1 MRSTFRLM
9 GIADFITLFNGLLG
23 SLAIMFIIL
32 AVEDMQNPYLEGG
45 LKADY
50 IWAAM
55 LCIILSALGDIIDG
69 PIARRYSKR
78 RLLGG
83 SLDLMSDTIS
93 FALAPALLVFVM
105 FGRMGESTPL
115 WTVMIAISCCW
126 LVVCGMLRLAR
137 FEHEKGSDNS
147 FFVGI
152 SSPASAML
160 ILSLSGMIWLQ
171 PISGFG
177 PELSTWDCSVCF
189 GKGAAKPWGD
199 FLLLPA
205 MMISGGLM
213 ISDWKTSKLKHG
225 LPLKLTIVQ
234 FIALLSAIIY
244 ALIYTSSDIA
254 TSTLSGML
262 PSFIGFTISSVLV
275 ILYIVAGSRI
285 IPKEVSSEE
294 S

>member
-23 SLAIMFIIL
+23 SLSIMFIIL
-32 AVEDMQNPYLEGG
+32 AVEDMRNPYLEGG
-45 LKADY
+45 LKTDY

-105 FGRMGESTPL
+105 FGRMGESTPI
-115 WTVMIAISCCW
+115 WTILVAISCCW

-147 FFVGI
+147 FFVGV
-152 SSPASAML
+152 SSPASAMF
-160 ILSLSGMIWLQ
+160 IISLSGMIWLQ
-171 PISGFG
+171 PITGFG
-177 PELSTWDCSVCF
+177 PELTTWDCSICF

-205 MMISGGLM
+205 MVISGVLM

-225 LPLKLTIVQ
+225 LPLKLAIVQ
-234 FIALLSAIIY
+234 LVAILSAVIY
-244 ALIYTSSDIA
+244 ALIYTTSNESMSD
-254 TSTLSGML
+254 LSGMI
-262 PSFIGFTISSVLV
+262 PSFIGFTISSLLV
-275 ILYIVAGSRI
+275 ALYFIAGPLAIAS
-285 IPKEVSSEE
+285 EVSSEE

>member
-1 MRSTFRLM
+1 MRSTYKLM

-23 SLAIMFIIL
+23 SLSIMFIIL

-45 LKADY
+45 LKTDY

-105 FGRMGESTPL
+105 YGRMGESTPL
-115 WTVMIAISCCW
+115 WTVAMAIACCW
-126 LVVCGMLRLAR
+126 LIVCGMLRLAR
-137 FEHEKGSDNS
+137 FDYEDGSKNA
-147 FFVGI
+147 FFIGI
-152 SSPASAML
+152 SSPASAMFV
-160 ILSLSGMIWLQ
+160 ISVSGMIWLQ
-171 PISGFG
+171 PITGYG
-177 PELSTWDCSVCF
+177 PELTTWDCSLCF

-199 FLLLPA
+199 FLLLPV
-205 MMISGGLM
+205 MIISGSLM

-225 LPLKLTIVQ
+225 LPLKLTIIQ
-234 FIALLSAIIY
+234 FLAILGAVLY
-244 ALIYTSSDIA
+244 ALIYTATDDSVSD
-254 TSTLSGML
+254 LSGMI
-262 PSFIGFTISSVLV
+262 PAFVGFTISTALVL
-275 ILYIVAGSRI
+275 LYIIMGSRI
-285 IPKEVSSEE
+285 VLSETSSEE

>member
-32 AVEDMQNPYLEGG
+32 AVENMQNPYLEGG

-115 WTVMIAISCCW
+115 WTAMIAISCCW

-147 FFVGI
+147 FFVGV

-177 PELSTWDCSVCF
+177 PELTTWDCSVCF

-205 MMISGGLM
+205 MMISGSLM
-213 ISDWKTSKLKHG
+213 ISDWKSSKLKHG

-234 FIALLSAIIY
+234 FIAILSAIIY
-244 ALIYTSSDIA
+244 ALIYTSSGIA
-254 TSTLSGML
+254 TSTLSGMF

-275 ILYIVAGSRI
+275 ILYIAAGSRI
-285 IPKEVSSEE
+285 ISGEVSSEE

>member
-55 LCIILSALGDIIDG
+55 LCILLSALGDIIDG

-160 ILSLSGMIWLQ
+160 IISLSGLIWLQ

-177 PELSTWDCSVCF
+177 PELTTWDCSVCF

-199 FLLLPA
+199 FILLPA

-244 ALIYTSSDIA
+244 ALIYTSNGIS
-254 TSTLSGML
+254 TSTLSGMV
-262 PSFIGFTISSVLV
+262 PSFIGFTISSALV
-275 ILYIVAGSRI
+275 VLYIVAGPRI
-285 IPKEVSSEE
+285 IPRDVSSEE

>member
-23 SLAIMFIIL
+23 SLSIMFIIL

-45 LKADY
+45 LKTDY

-69 PIARRYSKR
+69 PIARKYSKR

-105 FGRMGESTPL
+105 FGRMGESTPI
-115 WTVMIAISCCW
+115 WTGLMAIACSW

-137 FEHEKGSDNS
+137 FEHEEGSNNS

-152 SSPASAML
+152 SSPASAMF

-171 PISGFG
+171 PITGYG
-177 PELSTWDCSVCF
+177 PELTTWDCSVCF

-205 MMISGGLM
+205 MLIAGGLM

-225 LPLKLTIVQ
+225 LPLKLTIIQ
-234 FIALLSAIIY
+234 FIALLGAVLY
-244 ALIYTSSDIA
+244 GLIYT
-254 TSTLSGML
+254 TSEDSISELSGMI
-262 PSFIGFTISSVLV
+262 PSFIGFTVSTILVVL
-275 ILYIVAGSRI
+275 YFMAGSSI
-285 IPKEVSSEE
+285 IPDEVSSEE

>member
-1 MRSTFRLM
+1 
-9 GIADFITLFNGLLG
+9 
-23 SLAIMFIIL
+23 MFIIL
-32 AVEDMQNPYLEGG
+32 AVEDMHNPYFDGG
-45 LKADY
+45 LKTDY

-55 LCIILSALGDIIDG
+55 LCIIFSALGDIIDG

-78 RLLGG
+78 RFLGG

-105 FGRMGESTPL
+105 FGRMGESTPI
-115 WTVMIAISCCW
+115 WTVLMAISCCW
-126 LVVCGMLRLAR
+126 LVICGMLRLAR

-152 SSPASAML
+152 SSPASAMF
-160 ILSLSGMIWLQ
+160 IISLSGMVWLQ
-171 PISGFG
+171 PITGFG
-177 PELSTWDCSVCF
+177 PELTTWDCSICF

-205 MMISGGLM
+205 MIISGSLM

-225 LPLKLTIVQ
+225 LPLKLAILQ
-234 FIALLSAIIY
+234 LIALLSAVIY
-244 ALIYTSSDIA
+244 ALIYTTPNDSMSD
-254 TSTLSGML
+254 LSGMI
-262 PSFIGFTISSVLV
+262 PAFIGFTISSVLV
-275 ILYIVAGSRI
+275 TLYFIAGPRA
-285 IPKEVSSEE
+285 IPSEISNEE